1 MKRLLIFSV
10 LFLFAGIVNGQ
21 TLNKGAVISPSVVSG
36 ILKPD
41 ASMNQVVDFLQ
52 KTYKPLCEEALE
64 GITVFVL
71 KGDRGKH
78 EHLYGVLIVSESLE
92 IRNKY
97 WPEEGE
103 FREDVLVL
111 HEQLLEGLM
120 KYFITLNG
128 DTTDWVIL

>member
-1 MKRLLIFSV
+1 
-10 LFLFAGIVNGQ
+10 
-21 TLNKGAVISPSVVSG
+21 
-36 ILKPD
+36 
-41 ASMNQVVDFLQ
+41 MNQVVDFLQ